1 MKKRKTNFRIA
12 HGTPEYT
19 PFGTIEAGP
28 IGVVHTNRQDSGAIP
43 YQRGRISK
51 GKDGKGKIVH
61 EPREG
66 TRRYSAT
73 AGKVTKESEEC
84 GFPLAFQF
92 ATPYLDNKGVG
103 QVRKGKTYLQRHGTA
118 YRLDKLLSS
127 GVLDALLTQAQQ
139 RKKK

>member
-12 HGTPEYT
+12 HGMPEYT
-19 PFGTIEAGP
+19 PFGVIEAGP
-28 IGVVHTNRQDSGAIP
+28 IAVIPTKRQDSGAIP
-43 YQRGRISK
+43 FQRGRTSK

-61 EPREG
+61 EPLEG
-66 TRRYSAT
+66 TRRYSVT
-73 AGKVTKESEEC
+73 EGKVTKESEAC

-103 QVRKGKTYLQRHGTA
+103 QVRRGKTYLQRHGTA

-127 GVLDALLTQAQQ
+127 GVLDSLLTQAKK